1 MFNEGLLKEYQEG
14 ECGKLHRKIEGHPG
28 PPTLHTGDRQKLEGN
43 SLHCR
48 TESGPSLCRTSP
60 GWGMV
65 GPWQVQAGRGPHSC
79 MRAEVPSLFLP
90 LHTLHPATQLM
101 KCLQRIMR
109 AEEAS
114 GCQVPHRPWVSIRR
128 VALLLLLLGMVIG
141 CLVCSV
147 RLTRKQQVDSAGWD
161 LAELQLN
168 HTGSRQDPRLRWQGS
183 PALGR
188 SFVHGPELDNG
199 QLRIQR
205 DGIYRLHIQVTL
217 ANCSSSTWTA
227 KPLSATLSVAICFPT
242 AHSISLLRL
251 NFHQSCSVAS
261 QRLTFLAHG
270 DILCTNLT
278 PPLLPS
284 RNADET
290 FFGIQWVCP

>member
-1 MFNEGLLKEYQEG
+1 MYNITYIIYNNIYKHLYPFYIYVCMVCVYIYTHNPYICICIHICISHLL
-14 ECGKLHRKIEGHPG
+14 
-28 PPTLHTGDRQKLEGN
+28 
-43 SLHCR
+43 
-48 TESGPSLCRTSP
+48 SP
-60 GWGMV
+60 FIHQWI
-65 GPWQVQAGRGPHSC
+65 W
-79 MRAEVPSLFLP
+79 
-90 LHTLHPATQLM
+90 
-101 KCLQRIMR
+101 
-109 AEEAS
+109 
-114 GCQVPHRPWVSIRR
+114 
-128 VALLLLLLGMVIG
+128 
-141 CLVCSV
+141 
-147 RLTRKQQVDSAGWD
+147 
-161 LAELQLN
+161 
-168 HTGSRQDPRLRWQGS
+168 GSRQDPRLRWQGS